1 MSLSLPSSSSKNEH
15 VVEPRKG
22 KKKITKK
29 VLRLDF
35 ITAFLI
41 ENSYKLNEQVV
52 STFFITEDPK
62 SYKEVETSIHA
73 SF

>member
-22 KKKITKK
+22 KKQITKK

-35 ITAFLI
+35 ITTFLI

-52 STFFITEDPK
+52 SAFFITEDPK
-62 SYKEVETSIHA
+62 SYKEAETSIHA